1 MNRTSPNPF
10 LFMVLAGAALI
21 VGGGLTYW
29 QYSSLTK
36 VSAHAA
42 KLKKQV
48 DGIEELRAR
57 LEHTQDSVDASAME
71 LAHLESSL
79 TTAEYIPTLLKDLEA
94 VGTACN
100 LKIIGVRPLP
110 PQQVKS
116 KSAEKEQKKV
126 RKPYQEIDVEVKCA
140 GSFDHLLVFLKKLEE
155 FPKIV
160 GVRYLTVSPK
170 VSTDGLT
177 LTQLESTVA
186 IRVYVF
192 AGKAAETESS
202 EETTKNG

>member
-1 MNRTSPNPF
+1 MNRTSPRPLF
-10 LFMVLAGAALI
+10 FMVLAGAALI
-21 VGGGLTYW
+21 FGGGVTFW
-29 QYSSLTK
+29 QYSSLAK
-36 VSAHAA
+36 VNAQAA
-42 KLKKQV
+42 KLRKQV

-57 LEHTQDSVDASAME
+57 LEKTQHTVDASAME

-110 PQQVKS
+110 PQQLKS
-116 KSAEKEQKKV
+116 KSAEKQQKKV

-170 VSTDGLT
+170 VSPDGLT

-192 AGKAAETESS
+192 AGKATEAGSK
-202 EETTKNG
+202 EERTRNG